1 MNSENMNPEGV
12 YVVVYFGCNSSGNDM
27 WIPESRVFSKKE
39 DAYAY
44 YQSIAPRLDD
54 ADNRAERIVYENGES
69 IKQVHGYLDGDGTC
83 AKRPVGAVIR
93 FVKIT

>member
-1 MNSENMNPEGV
+1 MEGV

-44 YQSIAPRLDD
+44 YHAIVPRLDD
-54 ADNRAERIVYENGES
+54 ADNRAERIVYENGEA
-69 IKQVHGYLDGDGTC
+69 IKQIHGYLYGDGTC
-83 AKRPVGAVIR
+83 AKRPVGAAIQL
-93 FVKIT
+93 VKIA